1 MTVKEKLATLKKYCK
16 GHICTKCPLEKICW
30 AAGEKSTP
38 LTPDITDDKISIMY
52 STLLQYMNGGSTM
65 EKVTMDVALK
75 GDKTMEEK
83 TITIAVSEY
92 RFLISDHATLSKL
105 EGYAETHE
113 YLSDDVIRA
122 LLGVEKPNPERI
134 ESEGD

>member
-1 MTVKEKLATLKKYCK
+1 MTVEEKREKLRDICK
-16 GHICTKCPLEKICW
+16 QNCCDRCPLGMWCIRVGHSPARMDSRDVEIIFEK
-30 AAGEKSTP
+30 
-38 LTPDITDDKISIMY
+38 
-52 STLLQYMNGGSTM
+52 
-65 EKVTMDVALK
+65 LK

-92 RFLISDHATLSKL
+92 RFLISEQSTLSKL

-113 YLSDDVIRA
+113 YLSDDVVRA
-122 LLGVEKPNPERI
+122 LLGVEKPATNL

>member
-1 MTVKEKLATLKKYCK
+1 MTVEEKRIALTKYCTGK
-16 GHICTKCPLEKICW
+16 DCLECTLRPFCW
-30 AAGEKSTP
+30 EHSLIGYTHVQDELVNKA
-38 LTPDITDDKISIMY
+38 Y
-52 STLLQYMNGGSTM
+52 STLMKS
-65 EKVTMDVALK
+65 K

-83 TITIAVSEY
+83 TITITISEY
-92 RFLISDHATLSKL
+92 RFLISEQATLSKL

-113 YLSDDVIRA
+113 YLSDDVVRA

>member
-1 MTVKEKLATLKKYCK
+1 MTVEEKRNELISHCESTTLCSRCQLNKPCVQISGLTLPREMSDEQIETLYNEY
-16 GHICTKCPLEKICW
+16 EK
-30 AAGEKSTP
+30 
-38 LTPDITDDKISIMY
+38 
-52 STLLQYMNGGSTM
+52 
-65 EKVTMDVALK
+65 LK

-92 RFLISDHATLSKL
+92 RFLISEQATLSKL

-113 YLSDDVIRA
+113 YLSDDVVRA
-122 LLGVEKPNPERI
+122 LLGVEKPSPARI

>member
-1 MTVKEKLATLKKYCK
+1 MSDEQIEALYNEYEKMK
-16 GHICTKCPLEKICW
+16 GET
-30 AAGEKSTP
+30 T
-38 LTPDITDDKISIMY
+38 
-52 STLLQYMNGGSTM
+52 MN
-65 EKVTMDVALK
+65 ENALNVP
-75 GDKTMEEK
+75 KTEAK

-122 LLGVEKPNPERI
+122 LLGVEKPNIARI

>member
-1 MTVKEKLATLKKYCK
+1 MTVKEKLEELKKYCT
-16 GHICTKCPLEKICW
+16 GHICTKCPLEKMCW
-30 AAGEKSTP
+30 KAGENSTP

-52 STLLQYMNGGSTM
+52 STLLQYM
-65 EKVTMDVALK
+65 K
-75 GDKTMEEK
+75 GDKIMEEK

-92 RFLISDHATLSKL
+92 RFLISEQSTLSKL

-113 YLSDDVIRA
+113 YLSDDVVRA
-122 LLGVEKPNPERI
+122 LLGVEKPNIARI

>member
-1 MTVKEKLATLKKYCK
+1 MTVEEKRKELREICK
-16 GHICTKCPLEKICW
+16 QNRCSQCPLDIWCVRVGHSPAWMDSRDVEIIFEK
-30 AAGEKSTP
+30 
-38 LTPDITDDKISIMY
+38 
-52 STLLQYMNGGSTM
+52 
-65 EKVTMDVALK
+65 LK

-92 RFLISDHATLSKL
+92 RFLISEQATLSKL

-113 YLSDDVIRA
+113 YLNDEVVRA
-122 LLGVEKPNPERI
+122 LLGVEKPSPERI